1 MSIRKFFVLVSVLFL
16 SISSSVSAEEK
27 ITGAFGLEL
36 GQTFTPQDAI
46 GEGSLTDGT
55 PMYQFSPKKKFRSFS
70 RYYALITPKTNK
82 VYSIWGMGNME
93 NNPSCKKE
101 QALIMAIL
109 KKKYGKEEK
118 GQLFSSLN
126 DIKEIDQGNRYVLT
140 KCSGFVDVSLDIR
153 YEDKELEQQAENER
167 IILESE
173 KVDSSGL

>member
-1 MSIRKFFVLVSVLFL
+1 MSIKRFFVLVSVLFL

-46 GEGSLTDGT
+46 GKGSLTDGT

-70 RYYALITPKTNK
+70 TYYALITPKTNK
-82 VYSIWGMGNME
+82 VYSIWGIGNME
-93 NNPSCKKE
+93 NDPSCKKE
-101 QALIMAIL
+101 QALVMAIL
-109 KKKYGKEEK
+109 QKKYGKEEK
-118 GQLFSSLN
+118 EQLFSSLY
-126 DIKEIDQGNRYVLT
+126 DIKQVDQGNRYILT
-140 KCSGFVDVSLDIR
+140 RCSGFGDVSLDIR
-153 YEDKELEQQAENER
+153 YKDKKLEKQAENER